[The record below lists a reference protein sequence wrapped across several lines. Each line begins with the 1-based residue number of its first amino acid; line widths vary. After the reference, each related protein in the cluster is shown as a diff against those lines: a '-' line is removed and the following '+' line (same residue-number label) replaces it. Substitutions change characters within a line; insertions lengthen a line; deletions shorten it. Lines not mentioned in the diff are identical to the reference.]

1 MGHLLAITGAGLQR
15 MQVSAM
21 NMNELDSK
29 IVLIID
35 DSEDI
40 CEAVS
45 DILSE
50 IGIPVLTAH
59 DGQRGL
65 DLYLEHREAV
75 GVVLLDMVLPILT
88 GTEVLKELRLLTP
101 NLPVVISSGYGDSAM
116 SGHANDP
123 YLSFLS
129 KPFSFDDLVAKVEAA
144 VQ

>member
-1 MGHLLAITGAGLQR
+1 MGTCVIIGHLLAITGAGLQR

-21 NMNELDSK
+21 NMNEADSK

-50 IGIPVLTAH
+50 IGIPVLTAN

-65 DLYLEHREAV
+65 DLYLEHRESV
-75 GVVLLDMVLPILT
+75 GVVLLDMVLPIL
-88 GTEVLKELRLLTP
+88 
-101 NLPVVISSGYGDSAM
+101 
-116 SGHANDP
+116 
-123 YLSFLS
+123 
-129 KPFSFDDLVAKVEAA
+129 
-144 VQ
+144 